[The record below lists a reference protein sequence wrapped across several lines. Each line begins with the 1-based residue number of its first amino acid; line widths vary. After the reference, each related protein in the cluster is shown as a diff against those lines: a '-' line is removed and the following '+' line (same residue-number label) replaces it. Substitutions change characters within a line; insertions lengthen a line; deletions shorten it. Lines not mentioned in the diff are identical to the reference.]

1 MATNE
6 LEIYLNDHLGGA
18 TLGGDLAG
26 QLRDQSEGTP
36 LGELMTRLA
45 AEIEEDRETL
55 VELMDAVG
63 ANRNPIKQAGGWL
76 AEKASRVKFSGA
88 GSGEP
93 DHGLFMA
100 IETLRLGVAGKKCL
114 WLALREVRGAHPAL
128 TGVNLDCLIERAAQ
142 QEREL
147 ERERIAVS
155 RDVFG
160 ADSPAHV

>member
-6 LEIYLNDHLGGA
+6 LETYLNDHLGGA

-26 QLRDQSEGTP
+26 QLRDQSDGTP

-114 WLALREVRGAHPAL
+114 WLALREVRGEHPAL
-128 TGVNLDCLIERAAQ
+128 TGFNLDSLIERAGH

-147 ERERIAVS
+147 ERERIAVA
-155 RDVFG
+155 RDLLG
-160 ADSPAHV
+160 AESPARA